1 MASQPDLITG
11 LDIGSSSIRLTV
23 AQRVHDG
30 QLQVLAAV
38 TVPTEGV
45 NRGII
50 TSIDDATSAL
60 SAAKEKAE
68 RISGYSLDSVW
79 VGISGPHILTSVS
92 RGVVAVGKASGEI
105 EDNDIN
111 RALEAARAVASPP
124 NYEILHAIPR
134 SFTVDGQAGLK
145 DPVGMTGIR
154 LEVETTIIQGL
165 TTQLKNITRVVQR
178 AGFRISGIVLSVLA
192 AAESHVTERQRELGV
207 VVVNI
212 GGTTT
217 SVAVFEEGDLLT
229 AQVLPIGSEHVTAD
243 IAIGLRTSLDIAEEV
258 KLHYGTASVKDVAK
272 KEDIDLSEF
281 GANDSET
288 VSRKY
293 VAEIIEAR
301 TEEILDK
308 IDAILKKVDRSGML
322 PAGIV
327 FVGGGA
333 KLPGLIDIA
342 KKRLRLPVSLG
353 HPKADFMSAVD
364 TVNDLSFASSIG
376 LVLWGDAAT
385 KDRERG
391 FGSLFGGT
399 SFRGVGQTIRSWFA
413 SLLP

>member
-1 MASQPDLITG
+1 MTNQTDIITG
-11 LDIGSSSIRLTV
+11 LDIGSTAIRLTV
-23 AQRVHDG
+23 AHRTLDG
-30 QLQVLAAV
+30 QLQVVAAV

-45 NRGII
+45 NRGVI
-50 TSIDDATSAL
+50 TSLDDATSAL

-68 RISGYSLDSVW
+68 RISGYTLNSAW
-79 VGISGPHILTSVS
+79 VGVSGPHILTSVS

-105 EDNDIN
+105 EHNDIS
-111 RALEAARAVASPP
+111 RALEASRAVASPP

-134 SFTVDGQAGLK
+134 SFTVDGQSGMK

-165 TTQLKNITRVVQR
+165 TTQLKNMTRVVER
-178 AGFRISGIVLSVLA
+178 AGFRISGAVLSVLA

-212 GGTTT
+212 GGSTT

-229 AQVLPIGSEHVTAD
+229 AQVLPIGSEHITAD
-243 IAIGLRTSLDIAEEV
+243 IAIGLRTSLDVAEQV

-272 KEDIDLSEF
+272 KEDIDLAELGSI
-281 GANDSET
+281 DSEM

-301 TEEILDK
+301 MEEILEKVDG
-308 IDAILKKVDRSGML
+308 ILKKVDRSGML

-327 FVGGGA
+327 LVGGGA
-333 KLPGLIDIA
+333 KLPGVIDLA
-342 KKRLRLPVSLG
+342 KRRLRLPVSLG
-353 HPKADFMSAVD
+353 KPRAGFMSAID
-364 TVNDLSFASSIG
+364 MVNDLSFSTSLG
-376 LVLWGDAAT
+376 LTLWGDAAT
-385 KDRERG
+385 RDRGRG
-391 FGSLFGGT
+391 Q
-399 SFRGVGQTIRSWFA
+399 SFFTKSSASGVMQTMKTWLS

>member
-1 MASQPDLITG
+1 MASHSDIITG

-23 AQRVHDG
+23 AQRGHEG
-30 QLQVLAAV
+30 QLQIVAAV

-45 NRGII
+45 NRGTI

-68 RISGYSLDSVW
+68 RISGFNLDSVW
-79 VGISGPHILTSVS
+79 VGISGPHILTSTS
-92 RGVVAVGKASGEI
+92 RGVVAVGKANGEI
-105 EDNDIN
+105 EETDIN

-134 SFTVDGQAGLK
+134 SFTVDGQSGLK
-145 DPVGMTGIR
+145 DPVGMSGIR

-165 TTQLKNITRVVQR
+165 TTQLKNLTRVVER

-192 AAESHVTERQRELGV
+192 AAESHVTERQRELGT

-212 GGTTT
+212 GGSTT

-229 AQVLPIGSEHVTAD
+229 AQVLPIGSEHITAD
-243 IAIGLRTSLDIAEEV
+243 IAIGLRTSLDVAEEV
-258 KLHYGTASVKDVAK
+258 KLNYGTAYVKDVGK
-272 KEDIDLSEF
+272 REDIDLSEF
-281 GANDSET
+281 GSSEDEN

-301 TEEILDK
+301 AEEILDK
-308 IDAILKKVDRSGML
+308 VDGVLKKVDRSGML

-333 KLPGLIDIA
+333 KLPGLIDLA

-353 HPKADFMSAVD
+353 KPKADFMSALD
-364 TVNDLSFASSIG
+364 TVNDLSFASSLG
-376 LVLWGDAAT
+376 LVLWGDEAT
-385 KDRERG
+385 KDNRRG
-391 FGSLFGGT
+391 RGSIFGSKPMSGALET
-399 SFRGVGQTIRSWFA
+399 VKSWFS

>member
-1 MASQPDLITG
+1 MASHSDIITG
-11 LDIGSSSIRLTV
+11 LDIGSSFIRLTV
-23 AQRVHDG
+23 ANRNNDG
-30 QLQVLAAV
+30 QLQVVAAV

-45 NRGII
+45 NRGTI

-68 RISGYSLDSVW
+68 RISGYQLDQVW
-79 VGISGPHILTSVS
+79 VGISGPHILTGVS

-105 EDNDIN
+105 EDTDIN
-111 RALEAARAVASPP
+111 RALEASRAVASPP

-134 SFTVDGQAGLK
+134 SFTVDGQSGLK

-165 TTQLKNITRVVQR
+165 TTQLKNMTRVVER

-192 AAESHVTERQRELGV
+192 AAESHVTDRQRELGV

-212 GGTTT
+212 GGSTT
-217 SVAVFEEGDLLT
+217 SVSVFEEGDLLT

-243 IAIGLRTSLDIAEEV
+243 IAIGLRTSLDVAEEV
-258 KLHYGTASVKDVAK
+258 KLNYGTASVKDVGK
-272 KEDIDLSEF
+272 REDIDLAEF
-281 GANDSET
+281 GANESEV

-301 TEEILDK
+301 VDEILDK
-308 IDAILKKVDRSGML
+308 VDGILKKVDRSGML

-333 KLPGLIDIA
+333 KLPGLIDLA

-353 HPKADFMSAVD
+353 HPKANFMSALDV
-364 TVNDLSFASSIG
+364 VNDLSFASSLG

-385 KDRERG
+385 KDNRRG
-391 FGSLFGGT
+391 GGAVFGNIQVGGV
-399 SFRGVGQTIRSWFA
+399 FRAVKSWFS